1 MDEYIGMIKLFS
13 GTYPPKYW
21 AFCDGQILSVRM
33 NAALYSILGTN
44 YGGDGINTFMLPKID
59 SGVEDVKYIICTMGI
74 YPPRD

>member
-1 MDEYIGMIKLFS
+1 
-13 GTYPPKYW
+13 
-21 AFCDGQILSVRM
+21 M